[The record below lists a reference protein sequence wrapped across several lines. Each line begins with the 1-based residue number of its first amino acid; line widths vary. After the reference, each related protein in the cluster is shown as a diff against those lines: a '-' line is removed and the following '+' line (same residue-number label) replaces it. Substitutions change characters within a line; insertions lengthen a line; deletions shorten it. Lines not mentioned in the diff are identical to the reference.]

1 MLLISLSGAWIAG
14 ILLGTKLSLAPV
26 WLAVSA
32 LPLPF
37 IFLEIIIGII
47 QALIFA
53 MLTLVFLTVMTSSHD
68 GEEGEAA
75 AGH

>member
-37 IFLEIIIGII
+37 IFIFRQHKKLLLTSALLMLALLGGIVRY
-47 QALIFA
+47 Q
-53 MLTLVFLTVMTSSHD
+53 SDS
-68 GEEGEAA
+68 
-75 AGH
+75 